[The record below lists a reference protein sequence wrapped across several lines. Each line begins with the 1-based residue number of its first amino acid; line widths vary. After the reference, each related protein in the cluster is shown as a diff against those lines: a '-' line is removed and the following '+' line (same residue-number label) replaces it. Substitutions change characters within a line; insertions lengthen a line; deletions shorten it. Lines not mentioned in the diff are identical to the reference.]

1 MKYQITPEQL
11 DKVIKPYFDKVV
23 FKDAKWSEKYIGGYG
38 ETWYGVFNQDGEML
52 VGHPESDSFT
62 YYTDGTYF
70 SNMWEF
76 FSVDAKE
83 FTDAIGRYIKK
94 TYGCEFD
101 YIW

>member
-1 MKYQITPEQL
+1 MKYTITPEQL

-23 FKDAKWSEKYIGGYG
+23 FKDSKWGEKYIGGYG

>member
-11 DKVIKPYFDKVV
+11 DKVIKLYFDRV
-23 FKDAKWSEKYIGGYG
+23 FKDAKWSEKYVGGYG
-38 ETWYGVFNQDGEML
+38 ETWHGFFNRDGEML
-52 VGHPESDSFT
+52 VGHPEHDSST

-70 SNMWEF
+70 SNMWDL
-76 FSVDAKE
+76 FSIDYKE
-83 FTDAIGRYIKK
+83 FTDAMGRYIKK

>member
-1 MKYQITPEQL
+1 MRYQITPEQL
-11 DKVIKPYFDKVV
+11 DKITKSYFDNV
-23 FKDAKWSEKYIGGYG
+23 FKDSKWSEKYIGGYG
-38 ETWYGVFNQDGEML
+38 ETWYGLFNQDGEML
-52 VGHPESDSFT
+52 VGHPQSDSFT

-76 FSVDAKE
+76 FSVDSKE

-94 TYGCEFD
+94 KYGCEFD

>member
-1 MKYQITPEQL
+1 MKYTITPEQL

>member
-1 MKYQITPEQL
+1 MKYTITPEQL

-23 FKDAKWSEKYIGGYG
+23 FKDSKWGEKYIGGYG

-52 VGHPESDSFT
+52 VGHPQSDSFT

-94 TYGCEFD
+94 TYGCEFE

>member
-23 FKDAKWSEKYIGGYG
+23 FKDSKWDEKYIGGYG

-52 VGHPESDSFT
+52 VGHPEYDSST

-70 SNMWEF
+70 NNMWDF
-76 FSVDAKE
+76 FGVDSKE

-94 TYGCEFD
+94 KYGCEFD

>member
-23 FKDAKWSEKYIGGYG
+23 FKDSKWGEKYIGGYG